1 MRKLFIAFTFL
12 FLHSYICNAQASDD
26 NRFNRLEA
34 IKMAYITKQLN
45 LSPDEAQKFWPVY
58 NSYFEEI
65 KKARQ
70 SNMSDELA
78 FEEKALFI
86 RRRYKPEFSRV
97 LNSDERVNNVFTIER
112 NYRDV
117 LKKELLNRQ
126 QKPGNRRNNDNN

>member
-1 MRKLFIAFTFL
+1 MTKLIIPAAFL
-12 FLHSYICNAQASDD
+12 FLHSYICNAQAGDN
-26 NRFNRLEA
+26 NRFNRIEA

-58 NSYFEEI
+58 NSYFDEI

-70 SNMSDELA
+70 SNLSDELA
-78 FEEKALFI
+78 FEEKALNI
-86 RRRYKPEFSRV
+86 RKRYKADFSRV

-112 NYRDV
+112 NYRDI

-126 QKPGNRRNNDNN
+126 QKPGNRKNNKN